1 MKLVQRLILKIILP
15 VLLVACAPY
24 AARAQDDDGP
34 KLKMPCTEVLKL
46 GLDSFMDVYGEKTQD
61 YSTLGQKQALSYYV
75 DCKRPV
81 NDAEAERLGPAKLKQ
96 VNAVRDDLAKLGE
109 AVWNMR
115 YIKEGGGTM
124 WGLASVGAYAERED
138 FMTTLIA
145 ALALPEKKDAGARRR
160 ANANLAKAQRL
171 LARWSRTPN
180 IEVFGGD
187 SVAVQKKLYQS
198 SVGEAQE
205 AVAALQA
212 LIRTLPDMAAEC
224 AARRMA
230 DELAAALED

>member
-1 MKLVQRLILKIILP
+1 MLKIVLLL
-15 VLLVACAPY
+15 LLVACAPD

-34 KLKMPCTEVLKL
+34 KLKMPCADVLKL
-46 GLDSFMDVYGEKTQD
+46 GLDKFMDVYGEKTQD
-61 YSTLGQKQALSYYV
+61 YSTLGQKQAFSYYV

-81 NDAEAERLGPAKLKQ
+81 NDVEAGRLDQSKRKQ
-96 VNAVRDDLAKLGE
+96 VDALRDGLAKLGE
-109 AVWNMR
+109 AAWNMR

-124 WGLASVGAYAERED
+124 WALASVGAYAERED

-145 ALALPEKKDAGARRR
+145 ALAMPDKKDAGARRR

-180 IEVFGGD
+180 IEEFGGEG
-187 SVAVQKKLYQS
+187 VAEQKKLYQS
-198 SVGEAQE
+198 FVGEAE
-205 AVAALQA
+205 SAVAALQT
-212 LIRTLPDMAAEC
+212 LIRTLPDTAAER

-230 DELAAALED
+230 GELTAALDE